1 MWVILD
7 DGTSRSFNAVNL
19 DFVSMTMRT
28 GWIDSR
34 ASKLIFAPKVMG
46 ALDIDPLSRIDFP
59 GRLQLGSA
67 ENLNKIVALHVS
79 KCNKFKESECMWD

>member
-7 DGTSRSFNAVNL
+7 DGTSRSFNAMNL
-19 DFVSMTMRT
+19 DCVSIRRT